1 MWNKL
6 FKNPMLKAKFIDF
19 VDKYEL
25 NGNPE
30 INNIRKFICYT
41 YISQVQPERLDRDFD
56 LLDDICDKRLSEFG
70 IFGLA
75 IALNSQLLT
84 TKTDIDD
91 ILQNGCKAKFDIYL
105 ITDKIDTDYEKV
117 LEKIIHEKKEF
128 AFIEVLQYIVS
139 QKIIMKWE
147 ELPAVNLV
155 IVSDRVKEPVVVRKD
170 SVIEKKYQINE
181 DRLFRIA
188 KANDNDYSLTL
199 EYTDSITLSPQN
211 GAGQTYV
218 TLCNAQQIVD
228 ILTNEDG
235 MIRANMFDANV
246 RAYQGNTDVNNEMI
260 KTLQSCPENFVLY
273 NNGITI
279 VCNEL
284 IPKGKTLTI
293 SNPQIVNGCQ
303 TCNSLYKANADGID
317 ISKAKVIVKT
327 IEAIGESVAQGIVR
341 GTNRQNI
348 VYEEAFE
355 TIRQFHK
362 DFEDF
367 VNIMEV
373 PKFLK
378 VYYERRSK
386 QYYSD
391 TQIKPYQKFNLRML
405 IQSTVALFMNKV
417 EIAHRH
423 ESKLITEYKDVLFVD
438 GQSFYPYYVAALLT
452 VNLDYIMKK
461 ERSLSDLRNY
471 KMHILFVLEEMN
483 MGPAPDINDKEKI
496 EIYCKK
502 FINILTE
509 NDFKQLVLSAA
520 DRFRKL
526 MNQWIDERGYN
537 YKFAIK
543 DNHEFTEFMLEQLR
557 GTTKRKQTDSI
568 YHGIVM
574 NVDTDKHGNLY
585 GFIKFRPNN
594 IYFNELDNPGM
605 NISYEGKRV
614 SYRVVGTGTEAR
626 AVNVKLV

>member
-1 MWNKL
+1 
-6 FKNPMLKAKFIDF
+6 MLKAKFNDF

-25 NGNPE
+25 NEKPE
-30 INNIRKFICYT
+30 ESTIRKYICYT
-41 YISQVQPERLDRDFD
+41 YMSQLQPERLDRDFD
-56 LLDDICDKRLSEFG
+56 LLDDICDERLLRFG
-70 IFGLA
+70 IIGFA
-75 IALNSQLLT
+75 ITLNTQLLT

-91 ILQNGCKAKFDIYL
+91 ILQNGSKAKFDIYL
-105 ITDKIDTDYEKV
+105 ITREIEIDCEKV
-117 LEKIIHEKKEF
+117 LTKIIHEEPRF
-128 AFIEVLQYIVS
+128 EFIEILQYIYS
-139 QKIIMKWE
+139 QKIVTKWE
-147 ELPAVNLV
+147 DFPTMNLV
-155 IVSDRVKEPVVVRKD
+155 IMSDEVKDPVFVKKD
-170 SVIEKKYQINE
+170 LVIEKKCQMNE

-188 KANDNDYSLTL
+188 KANDNDYAVTL
-199 EYTDSITLSPQN
+199 EYSDSITLSTQN
-211 GAGQTYV
+211 EEGQTYV
-218 TLCNAQQIVD
+218 TLCKAQQIVD

-279 VCNEL
+279 VCSEL
-284 IPKGKTLTI
+284 IPKGKTLKI
-293 SNPQIVNGCQ
+293 RNPQVVNGCQ
-303 TCNSLYKANADGID
+303 TCNSLYKANADGVD

-327 IEAIGESVAQGIVR
+327 IEAIGESVTQGIVR

-373 PKFLK
+373 PKLQK

-386 QYYSD
+386 QYYFD

-417 EIAHRH
+417 ELSHRH
-423 ESKLITEYKDVLFVD
+423 ESKLITEYKDILFVE
-438 GQSFYPYYVAALLT
+438 GQSFYPYYLAALLI

-461 ERSLSDLRNY
+461 ESSLSDLRNY
-471 KMHILFVLEEMN
+471 KMHVLFVLQEIN
-483 MGPAPDINDKEKI
+483 MGPAPNINDEEEIEK
-496 EIYCKK
+496 YCKK
-502 FINILTE
+502 FIAILTE
-509 NDFKQLVLSAA
+509 NDFMQLVLSAA
-520 DRFRKL
+520 DRFRRL
-526 MNQWIDERGYN
+526 MNQWIEERGYN

-557 GTTKRKQTDSI
+557 GNTKRKQTDSI
-568 YHGIVM
+568 YHGTVM
-574 NVDTDKHGNLY
+574 NVDTDRHGNLY
-585 GFIKFRPNN
+585 GFIKCRPNN
-594 IYFNELDNPGM
+594 IYFNELDNPSM
-605 NISYEGKRV
+605 NISYEGRKV
-614 SYRVVGTGTEAR
+614 SYRVVGAGNEAR
-626 AVNVKLV
+626 AINVKLV

>member
-1 MWNKL
+1 M
-6 FKNPMLKAKFIDF
+6 FKNPMLKAKYNDF

-25 NGNPE
+25 NENPE
-30 INNIRKFICYT
+30 ISNIRKYICYT
-41 YISQVQPERLDRDFD
+41 YMSQVQPDRLDRDFD
-56 LLDDICDKRLSEFG
+56 LLDDICDERFSKFG
-70 IFGLA
+70 IIGFA
-75 IALNSQLLT
+75 IALNNQLLT

-91 ILQNGCKAKFDIYL
+91 ILKNGCKAKFDIYL
-105 ITDKIDTDYEKV
+105 ITDEIKTDCEK
-117 LEKIIHEKKEF
+117 LLTKIIHEETEF
-128 AFIEVLQYIVS
+128 EFIEALPYIYS
-139 QKIIMKWE
+139 QKIITKWE
-147 ELPAVNLV
+147 DLPTMNLV
-155 IVSDRVKEPVVVRKD
+155 VISDEAKDPIFVKKD
-170 SVIEKKYQINE
+170 SVTEKICQINE

-199 EYTDSITLSPQN
+199 EYTDSITLSTQSEE
-211 GAGQTYV
+211 GQTYV
-218 TLCNAQQIVD
+218 TLCNATQIVD

-260 KTLQSCPENFVLY
+260 KTLQNCPENFVLY

-279 VCNEL
+279 VCNKL
-284 IPKGKTLTI
+284 TPKGKTLTI
-293 SNPQIVNGCQ
+293 SNPQVVNGCQ
-303 TCNSLYKANADGID
+303 TCNSLYKATADGID

-327 IEAIGESVAQGIVR
+327 IEAIGESVTQGIVR

-373 PKFLK
+373 PKLQK

-386 QYYSD
+386 QYSFD
-391 TQIKPYQKFNLRML
+391 TQIKPYQKFNFRML

-417 EIAHRH
+417 EISHRH
-423 ESKLITEYKDVLFVD
+423 ESKLIAEYKDILFVE
-438 GQSFYPYYVAALLT
+438 GQSFYPYYVAALVT

-471 KMHILFVLEEMN
+471 KMHILFVLQEMN
-483 MGPAPDINDKEKI
+483 MGPAPNINDKEEI
-496 EIYCKK
+496 EKYCKK
-502 FINILTE
+502 FIAILTE
-509 NDFKQLVLSAA
+509 NDFRQLVLSAA
-520 DRFRKL
+520 NRFRKL

-557 GTTKRKQTDSI
+557 GNAKRKPTDSI

-574 NVDTDKHGNLY
+574 NVNTDIHGNLY
-585 GFIKFRPNN
+585 GFIKCRPNN
-594 IYFNELDNPGM
+594 IYFNELDNPSM
-605 NISYEGKRV
+605 NTSYEGKRV
-614 SYRVVGTGTEAR
+614 SYRVVGSGDETR
-626 AVNVKLV
+626 AINVKPV

>member
-30 INNIRKFICYT
+30 LNNIRKFICYT
-41 YISQVQPERLDRDFD
+41 YISQVQPERLNRDFD
-56 LLDDICDKRLSEFG
+56 LLDDICDKRLFEFG
-70 IFGLA
+70 IWGLA

-117 LEKIIHEKKEF
+117 LAKIIHEKKEF
-128 AFIEVLQYIVS
+128 EFIETLQYIVS

-147 ELPAVNLV
+147 ELPTMNLV
-155 IVSDRVKEPVVVRKD
+155 IVSDKAKEPVVIRKD
-170 SVIEKKYQINE
+170 SVIEKKYQLNE

-199 EYTDSITLSPQN
+199 EYTDGITLSPQN

-235 MIRANMFDANV
+235 MIRSNMFDANV
-246 RAYQGNTDVNNEMI
+246 RAYQGNTDVNNEML

-279 VCNEL
+279 VCNQL

-373 PKFLK
+373 PKLDK
-378 VYYERRSK
+378 VVINMGVGEAKDNAKLLDSAIADLEKITGQKAVVCRARKSVANFKLREGMAIGCKVTLRGEKMYE
-386 QYYSD
+386 
-391 TQIKPYQKFNLRML
+391 
-405 IQSTVALFMNKV
+405 
-417 EIAHRH
+417 
-423 ESKLITEYKDVLFVD
+423 FVD
-438 GQSFYPYYVAALLT
+438 RLVNLALPRVRDFRGVNPNAFDGRGNYALGIKEQLIFPEIEYDKVDKVRGMDIIFVTTANTDEEARELLT
-452 VNLDYIMKK
+452 Q
-461 ERSLSDLRNY
+461 
-471 KMHILFVLEEMN
+471 FN
-483 MGPAPDINDKEKI
+483 MP
-496 EIYCKK
+496 
-502 FINILTE
+502 
-509 NDFKQLVLSAA
+509 
-520 DRFRKL
+520 
-526 MNQWIDERGYN
+526 
-537 YKFAIK
+537 
-543 DNHEFTEFMLEQLR
+543 FT
-557 GTTKRKQTDSI
+557 K
-568 YHGIVM
+568 
-574 NVDTDKHGNLY
+574 
-585 GFIKFRPNN
+585 
-594 IYFNELDNPGM
+594 
-605 NISYEGKRV
+605 
-614 SYRVVGTGTEAR
+614 
-626 AVNVKLV
+626 